1 MERIERLIRL
11 SDKLYA
17 RGKDNLGHKVSSAA
31 IRLIQQTEKCRYSE
45 AFSKFL
51 KFEYEKNV

>member
-1 MERIERLIRL
+1 MDRLERLIRI

-17 RGKDNLGHKVSSAA
+17 KGKENLGHKVSSAA
-31 IRLIQQTEKCRYSE
+31 IRLIQQKEKCRYSE

-51 KFEYEKNV
+51 KFEYEKND